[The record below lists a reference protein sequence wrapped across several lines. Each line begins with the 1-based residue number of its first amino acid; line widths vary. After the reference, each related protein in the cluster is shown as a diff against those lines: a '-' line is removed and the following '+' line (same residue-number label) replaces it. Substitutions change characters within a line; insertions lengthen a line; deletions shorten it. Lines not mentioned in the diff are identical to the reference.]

1 MSVVNSG
8 AGGVNGGYGGDEGE
22 EIGRQEM
29 EKFEVADGEAT
40 RVVIALSRVVSGPGR
55 TFENSGVGRVA
66 AEEKMRSGEMIKG
79 AQ

>member
-55 TFENSGVGRVA
+55 TFENSGGMNIFTTPNFEA
-66 AEEKMRSGEMIKG
+66 TCDC
-79 AQ
+79 